1 MALFVSVA
9 PELRAVVKVGGK
21 THVVRF
27 SRGSLDT
34 AQVAP
39 NLGVATEELD
49 AAIRALPSFGRRVFE
64 SKTDVGTT
72 TRKKAGGGAD

>member
-27 SRGSLDT
+27 SRGALDT

-39 NLGVATEELD
+39 GLGVAPKELD

-64 SKTDVGTT
+64 SKTDVGAT
-72 TRKKAGGGAD
+72 TRKKTDGGTE

>member
-64 SKTDVGTT
+64 SSPEVATA
-72 TRKKAGGGAD
+72 TRKKTGGGAD